1 MYNRL
6 ISFVVKNN
14 VFLEA
19 QNGFGEK
26 KPTETAS
33 QLFIESIQEA
43 LDKGVHAIGLF
54 FDLSRAY
61 DVINNDL
68 LLDKLN
74 SYGIRGKTYSWFKSY
89 LTYHVQFVERNQTD
103 HKNAQQNRYIS
114 SSREIMH
121 GVPQGSVL
129 GPLFIHSYIYSS
141 HFILKG
147 YKHQGYGFCQYT

>member
-1 MYNRL
+1 MTFRIIDISILSVFSKLLEKLMCNRL
-6 ISFVVKNN
+6 ISFVVKNK

-26 KPTETAS
+26 KSTETAS

-89 LTYHVQFVERNQTD
+89 LTQHVQFVERNQTD
-103 HKNAQQNRYIS
+103 HKRQNRTGIF
-114 SSREIMH
+114 
-121 GVPQGSVL
+121 PQVE
-129 GPLFIHSYIYSS
+129 
-141 HFILKG
+141 K
-147 YKHQGYGFCQYT
+147 